1 MWEVFNMGCGF
12 CCVVPPEHADR
23 TVSLLAQRHPGTA
36 VIGEVTDADG
46 VVELPRAGLCGRAG
60 GFEAV

>member
-1 MWEVFNMGCGF
+1 
-12 CCVVPPEHADR
+12 VPPEHADR

-36 VIGEVTDADG
+36 VIGEVTDAGG